1 VNGYLLD
8 TNVVLRALTD
18 PARLTPRVRRAIKA
32 GPNVMSVIV
41 YWEVVL
47 KAMKGTLAID
57 DPRTWW
63 PDALDQLAAT
73 ALAFRPDHVSTVLT
87 SPPVHQDPFDRALIA
102 QAVDEELTLL
112 TTDSEI
118 PRYRS
123 DRLHV
128 IT

>member
-18 PARLTPRVRRAIKA
+18 PARLTPRVRRAIRA

-57 DPRTWW
+57 EPRTWW
-63 PDALDQLAAT
+63 RDALDQLAAT

-87 SPPVHQDPFDRALIA
+87 LPPIHQDPFDRALIA
-102 QAVDEELTLL
+102 QAVVEELALL
-112 TTDSEI
+112 TTDTEI

-123 DRLHV
+123 ERLHV
-128 IT
+128 TT

>member
-1 VNGYLLD
+1 MNGYLLD

-18 PARLTPRVRRAIKA
+18 PARLTPRVRRGIKA
-32 GPNVMSVIV
+32 GPNVLSVIV

-47 KAMKGTLAID
+47 KAMKGTLAIEHQ
-57 DPRTWW
+57 RTWW

-87 SPPVHQDPFDRALIA
+87 LPPVHQDPFDRALIA
-102 QAVDEELTLL
+102 QAIGEQLTLL
-112 TTDSEI
+112 TTDTEI

-123 DRLHV
+123 ARLHV